1 MCGMVLSRNRFDD
14 DREVPYFFWDRKVTV
29 GELRAALADRTDPRR
44 IPLLRALLREA
55 RPDEVWSFVTP
66 EVVAEEFESI
76 RPGLGP
82 RRRFWEWLLQ
92 AWRDHGF
99 LR

>member
-1 MCGMVLSRNRFDD
+1 MTLTQARFDD
-14 DREVPYFFWDRKVTV
+14 DNAIPYFFWDRKVTV
-29 GELRAALADRTDPRR
+29 GELRSALTDRTDPRR

-55 RPDEVWSFVTP
+55 RPDEVWDFVTP
-66 EVVAEEFESI
+66 EVVAAEFDMI
-76 RPGLGP
+76 RPGLG
-82 RRRFWEWLLQ
+82 RRRQFWEWLLQ